1 MTSAASPEVLAVTSD
16 LTFRSRIE
24 VSLKNA
30 GIPVRFVPGSRLA
43 EALQESLPSLILID
57 YSECGEEGFQALS
70 RLKQN
75 TLTRTIPVLA
85 YGPHMDRA
93 GRERAQA
100 AGADAVLANSQVAS
114 ELPALVRKWAP

>member
-1 MTSAASPEVLAVTSD
+1 MIAVTGD

-24 VSLKNA
+24 VALKNA

-43 EALQESLPSLILID
+43 ESLRESPLPSLILID

-70 RLKQN
+70 RLKQDA
-75 TLTRTIPVLA
+75 LTRAIPVLA

-114 ELPALVRKWAP
+114 ELPALVRKWAL

>member
-1 MTSAASPEVLAVTSD
+1 VIAVTGD

-24 VSLKNA
+24 VALQNA

-43 EALQESLPSLILID
+43 ESLQESLPSLILID
-57 YSECGEEGFQALS
+57 YSECGEEGFLALS
-70 RLKQN
+70 RLKQDI
-75 TLTRTIPVLA
+75 LTRAIPVLA